1 LSGYSIW
8 QYLHILLFV
17 YWLGADLGV
26 YLASRYVAR
35 ADLALD
41 ERLRFL
47 ELLLKV
53 DMGPR
58 TALILIV
65 PVGFELATRLGIAS
79 FAADWLPAIWVA
91 ALGWLALAW
100 YLFANARNPGAQR
113 LVRVDQAVRAVVVV
127 TFLGL
132 GIVSWVAGAP
142 LEARWLAAK
151 FVMYAGVVVIGLVL
165 RITIR
170 DWVRGFGM
178 LRAGAEPDAAN
189 ALIHG
194 AHVRATRFAQLLWL
208 LVAAIAFLGV
218 TKPLLS

>member
-1 LSGYSIW
+1 VSGYSIW

-26 YLASRYVAR
+26 FLASRYVAR
-35 ADLALD
+35 ADLPLE

-58 TALILIV
+58 TALILMI
-65 PVGFELATRLGIAS
+65 PVGFQLATQLGVAP
-79 FAADWLPAIWVA
+79 FATSALPLIWLA
-91 ALGWLALAW
+91 ALAWLALAW
-100 YLFANARNPGAQR
+100 WLYANVRNPASLSLARLDQ
-113 LVRVDQAVRAVVVV
+113 LVRVTVAAS
-127 TFLGL
+127 FFGL
-132 GIVSWVAGAP
+132 GAWSWFAGAP

-151 FVMYAGVVVIGLVL
+151 FVLFAGVVVIGLIL
-165 RITIR
+165 RVTIR

-178 LRAGAEPDAAN
+178 LRAGEDAATAN
-189 ALIHG
+189 GLIHG
-194 AHVRATRFAQLLWL
+194 AYRRATHFARGLWL

>member
-1 LSGYSIW
+1 VSGYSIW

-26 YLASRYVAR
+26 FLASRYVAR
-35 ADLALD
+35 ADLPLE

-47 ELLLKV
+47 ELLLKI

-65 PVGFELATRLGIAS
+65 PVGFQLATQLGIAP
-79 FAADWLPAIWVA
+79 FASGAMPLIWLA
-91 ALGWLALAW
+91 ALAW
-100 YLFANARNPGAQR
+100 LGLAWWLYANARTPAAQPLAR
-113 LVRVDQAVRAVVVV
+113 LDQGVRVAVSVGF
-127 TFLGL
+127 TGL
-132 GIVSWVAGAP
+132 GAWSWFAGTP

-151 FVMYAGVVVIGLVL
+151 FVLFACVVVIGLLL
-165 RITIR
+165 RVTIR

-178 LRAGAEPDAAN
+178 LRAGEDAAT
-189 ALIHG
+189 ADGLILG
-194 AHVRATRFAQLLWL
+194 AYQRATGLARALWL
-208 LVAAIAFLGV
+208 LVAAVAFLGV